1 MDSEFKRV
9 LSPSLSLL
17 VMAALPPRGGASFCR
32 CNLYR
37 RSRKRMPAGHQMRL
51 PYLLFNLGYRK
62 YGKIA
67 ARLARQLGLMNLYG
81 RLARHLSYGI

>member
-1 MDSEFKRV
+1 
-9 LSPSLSLL
+9 
-17 VMAALPPRGGASFCR
+17 
-32 CNLYR
+32 
-37 RSRKRMPAGHQMRL
+37 MRL
-51 PYLLFNLGYRK
+51 PYLLFDLGYRK